1 MEKFTYKAKNQE
13 SQKLAGIVEA
23 STYQEALNLLHSKG
37 LIVLRLK
44 AKKNSMIAGTL
55 TRFKKVKTKD
65 VSTLTRQLA
74 TMIKAGLTL
83 TACLNILQEQAKPAM
98 AVMLNNIVRKIEGG
112 STFHEALATY
122 PEVFSQVYIALVK
135 SGEAAGQLDK
145 ILGQL
150 AETLEKQEAFKR
162 KIVGALI
169 YPALIITG
177 MIAVA
182 FIMMIFVVPQMTEM
196 YADMDATLPLS
207 TQILISISTFMANF
221 WYLIIILVGGGIWLF
236 NRWHKTTVGRHMID
250 KLVLKIPIIGILLTK
265 VILTQMIRT
274 LSMLIGA
281 GVPIIEALEIV
292 ADIAGNVIFSES
304 MYLAAKGVEKGLPLT
319 SSLERFEEYPVLV
332 IQMIAV
338 GEQTGKV
345 GEVLAKV
352 ATYFE
357 QESESAIKALTT
369 AIEPLMMVI
378 LGVGVGFIV
387 ISVITPI
394 YNLTSQF

>member
-13 SQKLAGIVEA
+13 SRLVTGIVEA
-23 STYQEALNLLHSKG
+23 SAYKEAVNLLHSKN
-37 LIVLRLK
+37 LIVLKLK
-44 AKKNSMIAGTL
+44 AKKTSATAGIL
-55 TRFKKVKTKD
+55 AGFKKVKSKD
-65 VSTLTRQLA
+65 VSALTRQLA

-83 TACLNILQEQAKPAM
+83 TACLNVLQEQAKPAL

-112 STFHEALATY
+112 STFHEALAVY
-122 PEVFSQVYIALVK
+122 PDVFSKVYVALVK
-135 SGEAAGQLDK
+135 SGEAAGQLDG

-150 AETLEKQEAFKR
+150 AETLEKQESFKR

-196 YADMDATLPLS
+196 YVDMDATLPLS

-221 WYLIIILVGGGIWLF
+221 WYLIIILTGGGIWLF
-236 NRWHKTTVGRHMID
+236 NRWRKTTVGRHTTD
-250 KLVLKIPIIGILLTK
+250 KLVLKIPIIGVLLTK

-304 MYLAAKGVEKGLPLT
+304 MHSAAKGVEKGLPLT
-319 SSLERFEEYPVLV
+319 SSLEGFEEYPVVV

-352 ATYFE
+352 AAYFE
-357 QESESAIKALTT
+357 QESESAIKTLTT
-369 AIEPLMMVI
+369 AIEPLMMVV
-378 LGVGVGFIV
+378 LGIGVGFIV

>member
-13 SQKLAGIVEA
+13 GQQVVGIVEA
-23 STYQEALNLLHSKG
+23 SAYQEAVNLLHSKG
-37 LIVLRLK
+37 LIILRLK
-44 AKKNSMIAGTL
+44 PKKSSAAAGIL
-55 TRFKKVKTKD
+55 NKINKVKSKD

-83 TACLNILQEQAKPAM
+83 TACLNVLQEQAKPAM
-98 AVMLNNIVRKIEGG
+98 AMMLNNVVRKIEGG

-122 PEVFSQVYIALVK
+122 PEVFPQVYIALVK
-135 SGEAAGQLDK
+135 SGEAAGKLDE
-145 ILGQL
+145 ILDQL

-169 YPALIITG
+169 YPVIIIIG

-182 FIMMIFVVPQMTEM
+182 FVMMIFVVPQMTEM
-196 YADMDATLPLS
+196 YTDMDATLPFS
-207 TQILISISTFMANF
+207 TQILISVSTFMANF

-236 NRWHKTTVGRHMID
+236 NRWHKTTVGRHTID

-265 VILTQMIRT
+265 VILTQMTRT

-304 MYLAAKGVEKGLPLT
+304 MHLAAKGVEKGLPLT
-319 SSLERFEEYPVLV
+319 SSLERFEEYPVVV

-352 ATYFE
+352 AVYFE

-369 AIEPLMMVI
+369 AIEPLMMVV
-378 LGVGVGFIV
+378 LGIGVGFIV